1 MSYKGRK
8 SVAQY
13 DSAEGYDLYAPY
25 YEKDHAYLDSFER
38 SELFELMGDVQGLEV
53 LDVGCGTGR
62 MVENLKKFG
71 AKVTGVDVSEKM
83 LAIAKKRFSTS
94 EFVLGDI
101 EDLPFEDESFD
112 MVVATFV
119 IVHLAALQRAFDEVY
134 RVLKPGGVFL
144 LSNINQRKAPK
155 LKVEKEEILIRSY
168 YHRPEAVSKA
178 LEESFFAIE
187 ADGFVQQDGVWINQL
202 VKARKS

>member
-8 SVAQY
+8 STPLY

-38 SELFELMGDVQGLEV
+38 AELFALMGDVQGLNV

-71 AKVTGVDVSEKM
+71 AKVTGLDVSEKM
-83 LAIAKKRFSTS
+83 LAIAKKHFSTT

-101 EDLPFEDESFD
+101 EELPFEDESFD

-119 IVHLAALQRAFDEVY
+119 IVHLGTLQRAFDEVY

-144 LSNINQRKAPK
+144 VSNVNQRKAPK
-155 LKVEKEEILIRSY
+155 LKMEKEEIIIKSF
-168 YHRPEAVSKA
+168 YHRPEAVAEA
-178 LEESFFAIE
+178 LEESFFKIE
-187 ADGFVQQDGVWINQL
+187 VDGFVEESGVWINQL
-202 VKARKS
+202 VKAKKK